1 MKPAGKSA
9 AALGVAAI
17 AGLAGWTFYGSDP
30 GPNPKDEAV
39 VEQPSG
45 KVLTPADDGSA
56 TDVSVTEV
64 IAAVQGND
72 QDAQTTE
79 SEDPQAAD
87 DVRDPDAANEQAQN
101 QPAETQETDDQATA
115 SSSDKGSAADAST
128 ETTTEAEP
136 TQDAAAADTPED
148 QKQADADE
156 QATDQEIQVAA
167 VPSDAGNQQP
177 SSAQDQ
183 DAEQQTNEPA
193 NQPDSGSDDP
203 AKVAD
208 PIDPLAPTFDI
219 VRVDADGQTVVA
231 GKAPPGSTVE
241 IVLDGQV
248 VGTETA
254 DANGGFVAILDV
266 ALSGEAQSLQLR
278 VADDTAPETATEAE
292 IATLGDAEPTHQSGA
307 TELSQPNLVNGKV
320 PDVGSALAADVQ
332 ASDAGPTLVETD
344 TLESTGPD
352 LPQPAQGPSVP
363 SLDVATIE
371 PNSTQGEAI
380 SVNANSGAATTR
392 PSVPTAANA
401 GDQALAAA
409 PSAPG
414 VVSGGRYRTSAPVFI
429 LPSGEPDAAPTL
441 VQPQQTDLALL
452 QPAAGD
458 VRGVVLDRITYS
470 DIGDVRLAG
479 RGRANRAIRIYG
491 NGLIIGTTRVTQDG
505 TWALALSS
513 ERGKQ
518 IKLFRFDEVDQVGAV
533 SSRIE
538 TPFEYSRLSPKVL
551 RERRVVVQRGDV
563 LWRIAE
569 QFYGEGL
576 RYSLI
581 YGANTTLIRDPDLI
595 YPGQVFN
602 IPELVDAN

>member
-30 GPNPKDEAV
+30 GPNLKDEAV

-56 TDVSVTEV
+56 TDLSVNEV

-72 QDAQTTE
+72 RDAQTTE
-79 SEDPQAAD
+79 SEAPQVAGDEEEPA
-87 DVRDPDAANEQAQN
+87 AANEQAQG
-101 QPAETQETDDQATA
+101 QPAETQEADDQVTA
-115 SSSDKGSAADAST
+115 RSSDEGSPEDTSTDA
-128 ETTTEAEP
+128 TTEAEP
-136 TQDAAAADTPED
+136 TQDPAVADTPED
-148 QKQADADE
+148 QQQSDADE
-156 QATDQEIQVAA
+156 QATDEEIQVAA
-167 VPSDAGNQQP
+167 IPSDAGNEQP
-177 SSAQDQ
+177 DSAQTQ
-183 DAEQQTNEPA
+183 DAEQQANEPA
-193 NQPDSGSDDP
+193 NQLDPESDVPDE
-203 AKVAD
+203 VAQ
-208 PIDPLAPTFDI
+208 PVDPLAPTFDI

-231 GKAPPGSTVE
+231 GKAPPGSIVE

-254 DANGGFVAILDV
+254 DVNGGFVAILDV
-266 ALSGEAQSLQLR
+266 AWSGEAQSLQLR
-278 VADDTAPETATEAE
+278 VADETAPETATEAE
-292 IATLGDAEPTHQSGA
+292 IATLDDAEPTHQGGA
-307 TELSQPNLVNGKV
+307 TQLSQPNLVNGKV
-320 PDVGSALAADVQ
+320 PDVGAALAADTQ
-332 ASDAGPTLVETD
+332 ASDAGPTLVEAD
-344 TLESTGPD
+344 ALESSEPD
-352 LPQPAQGPSVP
+352 LPQPVQGPSVP
-363 SLDVATIE
+363 SLEVATIE

-380 SVNANSGAATTR
+380 SVDANSGVETTR
-392 PSVPTAANA
+392 PTVPTAANA
-401 GDQALAAA
+401 RDQVLAAP

-429 LPSGEPDAAPTL
+429 LPSGEPDTAPTL

-458 VRGVVLDRITYS
+458 VRGVVLDRIAYS

-491 NGLIIGTTRVTQDG
+491 NGLIIGTTRVAQDG